1 MKPRLLFIADSGPY
15 PPRDGKRQRN
25 LALVT
30 AAQTKYYVDYLI
42 LGNLSEFKEAKMYE
56 AKSLKFFYLSY
67 ETHKGLTKKLGLSFM
82 PNSENKKR
90 IDRFLTERNFDKI
103 LCRYVSAA
111 KDLPPIDNLIIDID
125 DDYQELMNSK
135 IKSEKDWVRKIR
147 YWQIAKLNTIFYKRV
162 LESAARL
169 ILVKP
174 QHLNLP
180 YEILPNMPFQSLLSN
195 DSRSYCKPSGN
206 SILFVGKLTYLPNS
220 DGISWFLKSV
230 WPQLIMTNPVI
241 KLTIVS
247 VTNPDEKLLKIIK
260 ESVGVTLK
268 INIDDLSFEYRE
280 HTICIVPVFNG
291 GGSNVK
297 LSEALYHYRR
307 VVSSTFGARGFEK
320 WNSIGLVRMAST
332 VDEWVLAIEQE
343 LKMEN
348 AESDFNSL
356 SNHFSFKHWA
366 NTLITILDEA

>member
-1 MKPRLLFIADSGPY
+1 MP
-15 PPRDGKRQRN
+15 
-25 LALVT
+25 
-30 AAQTKYYVDYLI
+30 
-42 LGNLSEFKEAKMYE
+42 
-56 AKSLKFFYLSY
+56 Y
-67 ETHKGLTKKLGLSFM
+67 ETHKGLTKKLGLSFL

-135 IKSEKDWVRKIR
+135 IKSEKDWARKIR

-180 YEILPNMPFQSLLSN
+180 YDILPNMPFQSLLSN
-195 DSRSYCKPSGN
+195 DSRSFCKPSGN

-220 DGISWFLKSV
+220 DGILWFLKSV
-230 WPQLIMTNPVI
+230 WPQLIMTNPTI

-247 VTNPDEKLLKIIK
+247 VTNPDEELAKIIK

-268 INIDDLSFEYRE
+268 INIDNLAFEYRE
-280 HTICIVPVFNG
+280 HTICIVPVFYG

-297 LSEALYHYRR
+297 LSEALYHYRK
-307 VVSSTFGARGFEK
+307 VVSSTFGARGFEE

-332 VDEWVLAIEQE
+332 VGEWVLAIEQG

-356 SNHFSFKHWA
+356 SDHFSFNHWA